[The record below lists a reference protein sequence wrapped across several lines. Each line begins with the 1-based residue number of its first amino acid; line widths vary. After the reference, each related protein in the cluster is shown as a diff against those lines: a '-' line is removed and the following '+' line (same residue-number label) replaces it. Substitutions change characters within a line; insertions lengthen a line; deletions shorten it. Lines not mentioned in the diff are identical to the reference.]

1 MIRNRKK
8 WHNKVVSIMLA
19 MLMVVSVVVQYPLNS
34 IAENV
39 QTGSEEYLGVQT
51 EAKVYDDFENDIWL
65 QYQQKEMQ
73 VGDTTNLRPWR
84 VEQIISNAVA
94 NDVQRPV
101 FHFEII
107 KGDSISLDTES
118 STEKAV
124 VTAKKAGT
132 SVVKVTYDAVEY
144 GGKTWGAISPVN
156 TAYAVFTVGETG
168 TATIN
173 CSEKLQNWRHYDTI
187 YYNEGDTVP
196 FTFEASADGA
206 ESLKVTLNGLEIQGD
221 GNTYTANL
229 ENRSNI
235 IGIEATDADGNVKSL
250 YRVVDARFIE
260 INVENKTNPDAALEP
275 GDTANISFRGVTM
288 PVYKLATIYNP
299 VWTSNSAWG
308 KSDATYLSYSNETLG
323 EFKGQC
329 QQWDLATNNDFDVTF
344 KEAGGYTFTSQNGI
358 FSEWWGS
365 PLGADITANG
375 SGEPNLNAPVLKDW
389 FSTLPSFT
397 VSVTKDIPVENITLD
412 QEALELQVGDVSSL
426 QATVTPADAT
436 NQTVEWNSDH
446 TDVVTVDQDGVL
458 NAVSAGKAVITA
470 KAGEKTATCEVTV
483 KEKSEQPEKTP
494 VGTVTVS
501 IQDMIPT
508 PDGEDWPEAKGVI
521 LKNTNVSIYE
531 EDSMMDAIVRACE
544 ENGIK
549 ISLNASKTYITAV
562 DGLEQFDRGAASG
575 WMGTLNG
582 WFTDKGFASFT
593 VAGGTFAD
601 GDVITLEYTTNYG
614 SDLTDTTDVTGE
626 LKSPGNNAGDLLPE
640 YKRDVYKYTLT
651 VPKDTTEVSF
661 RPESFNRY
669 NNAAIRVG
677 DKSYR
682 YGDAIPVSEG
692 TQIKITST
700 PTSFMSLLGLKDGVT
715 YTITVKSLEEPEK
728 TPVGTVTVSVQDMI
742 PTPEGKDWPE
752 AKGVILDN
760 VKVSIYEDDTMID
773 AIERACVENN
783 LEIVFDSKKSYI
795 TEIDGLGEMDRGE
808 KSGWFGTL
816 NGWLPDKAMSDFSVA
831 NGNLADGDLI
841 AMEYS
846 TDWGNDLTDTTD
858 VTGELKSL
866 GNNTGELAPQYSRD
880 VYEYTLTIPKD
891 TTEVSFRPESFNRNN
906 KVTIQSNEN
915 TYRPGA
921 MIPVEEGTIVNITSV
936 PVSYTTLV
944 EPDAKVT
951 YQVTVKYEDDSQN
964 PDPENP
970 DPEKP
975 DPQEPEKEEI
985 TLTDTQYGVSLTGK
999 ELTKE
1004 MQLIVSKLTKDD
1016 AAVDE
1021 IRKAIPSS
1029 KGVFALYHVE
1039 LRQDGKEVAL
1049 SDTAKLNLPVGKKY
1063 NGNTMDVL
1071 LYIGGEVKKL
1081 SGTVTDGYITV
1092 KVTQLGDFGVVTDMA
1107 GDGAS
1112 TTDKLSSADG
1122 SGNSQTGTVKT
1133 GDSVKIEYLVYLIV
1147 ACAVV
1152 ITAVVV
1158 VKKKRQGK

>member
-1 MIRNRKK
+1 
-8 WHNKVVSIMLA
+8 
-19 MLMVVSVVVQYPLNS
+19 
-34 IAENV
+34 
-39 QTGSEEYLGVQT
+39 
-51 EAKVYDDFENDIWL
+51 
-65 QYQQKEMQ
+65 
-73 VGDTTNLRPWR
+73 
-84 VEQIISNAVA
+84 
-94 NDVQRPV
+94 
-101 FHFEII
+101 
-107 KGDSISLDTES
+107 
-118 STEKAV
+118 
-124 VTAKKAGT
+124 
-132 SVVKVTYDAVEY
+132 
-144 GGKTWGAISPVN
+144 
-156 TAYAVFTVGETG
+156 
-168 TATIN
+168 
-173 CSEKLQNWRHYDTI
+173 
-187 YYNEGDTVP
+187 
-196 FTFEASADGA
+196 
-206 ESLKVTLNGLEIQGD
+206 
-221 GNTYTANL
+221 
-229 ENRSNI
+229 
-235 IGIEATDADGNVKSL
+235 
-250 YRVVDARFIE
+250 
-260 INVENKTNPDAALEP
+260 
-275 GDTANISFRGVTM
+275 
-288 PVYKLATIYNP
+288 
-299 VWTSNSAWG
+299 
-308 KSDATYLSYSNETLG
+308 
-323 EFKGQC
+323 
-329 QQWDLATNNDFDVTF
+329 
-344 KEAGGYTFTSQNGI
+344 
-358 FSEWWGS
+358 
-365 PLGADITANG
+365 
-375 SGEPNLNAPVLKDW
+375 
-389 FSTLPSFT
+389 
-397 VSVTKDIPVENITLD
+397 
-412 QEALELQVGDVSSL
+412 
-426 QATVTPADAT
+426 
-436 NQTVEWNSDH
+436 
-446 TDVVTVDQDGVL
+446 
-458 NAVSAGKAVITA
+458 
-470 KAGEKTATCEVTV
+470 
-483 KEKSEQPEKTP
+483 
-494 VGTVTVS
+494 
-501 IQDMIPT
+501 
-508 PDGEDWPEAKGVI
+508 
-521 LKNTNVSIYE
+521 
-531 EDSMMDAIVRACE
+531 
-544 ENGIK
+544 
-549 ISLNASKTYITAV
+549 
-562 DGLEQFDRGAASG
+562 
-575 WMGTLNG
+575 
-582 WFTDKGFASFT
+582 
-593 VAGGTFAD
+593 
-601 GDVITLEYTTNYG
+601 LEYTTNYG

-626 LKSPGNNAGDLLPE
+626 LKSLGNNAGDLSPE

-700 PTSFMSLLGLKDGVT
+700 PTSFMSLLGLKDRVT

-975 DPQEPEKEEI
+975 DPQEPKKEEI
-985 TLTDTQYGVSLTGK
+985 TLTDTQYGVRLTGK

-1071 LYIGGEVKKL
+1071 LYTGGEVKKL

-1133 GDSVKIEYLVYLIV
+1133 GDSVKIEYLVYLIA

>member
-1 MIRNRKK
+1 M
-8 WHNKVVSIMLA
+8 
-19 MLMVVSVVVQYPLNS
+19 
-34 IAENV
+34 
-39 QTGSEEYLGVQT
+39 
-51 EAKVYDDFENDIWL
+51 
-65 QYQQKEMQ
+65 
-73 VGDTTNLRPWR
+73 
-84 VEQIISNAVA
+84 
-94 NDVQRPV
+94 
-101 FHFEII
+101 
-107 KGDSISLDTES
+107 
-118 STEKAV
+118 
-124 VTAKKAGT
+124 
-132 SVVKVTYDAVEY
+132 
-144 GGKTWGAISPVN
+144 
-156 TAYAVFTVGETG
+156 
-168 TATIN
+168 
-173 CSEKLQNWRHYDTI
+173 
-187 YYNEGDTVP
+187 
-196 FTFEASADGA
+196 
-206 ESLKVTLNGLEIQGD
+206 
-221 GNTYTANL
+221 
-229 ENRSNI
+229 
-235 IGIEATDADGNVKSL
+235 
-250 YRVVDARFIE
+250 
-260 INVENKTNPDAALEP
+260 
-275 GDTANISFRGVTM
+275 
-288 PVYKLATIYNP
+288 
-299 VWTSNSAWG
+299 
-308 KSDATYLSYSNETLG
+308 
-323 EFKGQC
+323 
-329 QQWDLATNNDFDVTF
+329 
-344 KEAGGYTFTSQNGI
+344 
-358 FSEWWGS
+358 
-365 PLGADITANG
+365 
-375 SGEPNLNAPVLKDW
+375 
-389 FSTLPSFT
+389 
-397 VSVTKDIPVENITLD
+397 
-412 QEALELQVGDVSSL
+412 
-426 QATVTPADAT
+426 
-436 NQTVEWNSDH
+436 
-446 TDVVTVDQDGVL
+446 
-458 NAVSAGKAVITA
+458 
-470 KAGEKTATCEVTV
+470 
-483 KEKSEQPEKTP
+483 
-494 VGTVTVS
+494 
-501 IQDMIPT
+501 
-508 PDGEDWPEAKGVI
+508 
-521 LKNTNVSIYE
+521 
-531 EDSMMDAIVRACE
+531 
-544 ENGIK
+544 
-549 ISLNASKTYITAV
+549 

-593 VAGGTFAD
+593 VADGTFAD

-626 LKSPGNNAGDLLPE
+626 LKSLGNNAGDLSPE

-700 PTSFMSLLGLKDGVT
+700 PTSFMSLLGLKDRVT

-1071 LYIGGEVKKL
+1071 LYTGGEVKKL

>member
-1 MIRNRKK
+1 M
-8 WHNKVVSIMLA
+8 
-19 MLMVVSVVVQYPLNS
+19 
-34 IAENV
+34 
-39 QTGSEEYLGVQT
+39 
-51 EAKVYDDFENDIWL
+51 
-65 QYQQKEMQ
+65 
-73 VGDTTNLRPWR
+73 
-84 VEQIISNAVA
+84 
-94 NDVQRPV
+94 
-101 FHFEII
+101 
-107 KGDSISLDTES
+107 
-118 STEKAV
+118 
-124 VTAKKAGT
+124 
-132 SVVKVTYDAVEY
+132 
-144 GGKTWGAISPVN
+144 
-156 TAYAVFTVGETG
+156 
-168 TATIN
+168 
-173 CSEKLQNWRHYDTI
+173 
-187 YYNEGDTVP
+187 
-196 FTFEASADGA
+196 AD
-206 ESLKVTLNGLEIQGD
+206 
-221 GNTYTANL
+221 
-229 ENRSNI
+229 
-235 IGIEATDADGNVKSL
+235 
-250 YRVVDARFIE
+250 
-260 INVENKTNPDAALEP
+260 
-275 GDTANISFRGVTM
+275 
-288 PVYKLATIYNP
+288 
-299 VWTSNSAWG
+299 
-308 KSDATYLSYSNETLG
+308 
-323 EFKGQC
+323 
-329 QQWDLATNNDFDVTF
+329 
-344 KEAGGYTFTSQNGI
+344 
-358 FSEWWGS
+358 
-365 PLGADITANG
+365 
-375 SGEPNLNAPVLKDW
+375 
-389 FSTLPSFT
+389 
-397 VSVTKDIPVENITLD
+397 
-412 QEALELQVGDVSSL
+412 
-426 QATVTPADAT
+426 
-436 NQTVEWNSDH
+436 
-446 TDVVTVDQDGVL
+446 
-458 NAVSAGKAVITA
+458 
-470 KAGEKTATCEVTV
+470 
-483 KEKSEQPEKTP
+483 
-494 VGTVTVS
+494 
-501 IQDMIPT
+501 
-508 PDGEDWPEAKGVI
+508 
-521 LKNTNVSIYE
+521 
-531 EDSMMDAIVRACE
+531 
-544 ENGIK
+544 
-549 ISLNASKTYITAV
+549 
-562 DGLEQFDRGAASG
+562 
-575 WMGTLNG
+575 
-582 WFTDKGFASFT
+582 
-593 VAGGTFAD
+593 GTFAD

-626 LKSPGNNAGDLLPE
+626 LKSLGNNAGDLSPE

-700 PTSFMSLLGLKDGVT
+700 PTSFMSLLGLKDRVT

-975 DPQEPEKEEI
+975 DPQEPKKEEI
-985 TLTDTQYGVSLTGK
+985 TLTDTQYGVRLTGK

-1071 LYIGGEVKKL
+1071 LYTGGEVKKL

-1133 GDSVKIEYLVYLIV
+1133 GDSVKIEYLVYLIA